1 MYLYFL
7 LDYGAPFTLEG
18 DLLKTTKA
26 FDFEMQQSVKVAV
39 NAMAFGSNLHGEFT
53 VCDLYF
59 SYYSERNLMQ
69 ENKKQWSTTL
79 VHLINHNKVHVTVKC
94 ST

>member
-69 ENKKQWSTTL
+69 ENKK
-79 VHLINHNKVHVTVKC
+79 TVKYYL
-94 ST
+94 SSSNKS

>member
-79 VHLINHNKVHVTVKC
+79 VHLINHNKVHVTVKY

>member
-18 DLLKTTKA
+18 DVLKTTKA
-26 FDFEMQQSVKVAV
+26 FDFELQQSVNVAV

-69 ENKKQWSTTL
+69 KTKKQ
-79 VHLINHNKVHVTVKC
+79 
-94 ST
+94 

>member
-18 DLLKTTKA
+18 DILKTTKA

-39 NAMAFGSNLHGEFT
+39 NAMAFGSNLNREFS
-53 VCDLYF
+53 VC
-59 SYYSERNLMQ
+59 NLP
-69 ENKKQWSTTL
+69 L
-79 VHLINHNKVHVTVKC
+79 FLIRAEL
-94 ST
+94 S